1 MGRSAQSKAHY
12 LMCAYI
18 LHCWFRSFFLRELVD
33 NVICNKK
40 VTFWDPYSESTWNK
54 FVFEP
59 IKMKI
64 ASNIGLVPW
73 IKSKWK
79 WTERMLLSFERPT
92 DSLVTQLLTLY
103 TEMYTDG
110 ICGDDVLFNA
120 DSHIQLPYYYESSS
134 SLYKPQNCDSW
145 IMWIFSNLAHAL
157 TSIFKNACL
166 SFIINLR

>member
-1 MGRSAQSKAHY
+1 
-12 LMCAYI
+12 MCAYI

-33 NVICNKK
+33 NVRCNRK
-40 VTFWDPYSESTWNK
+40 VTFFDPYSESTFE

-59 IKMKI
+59 TKMKI
-64 ASNIGLVPW
+64 VSKIGLVPR

-92 DSLVTQLLTLY
+92 DSLVAQLLTLS
-103 TEMYTDG
+103 TEMYTEG

-120 DSHIQLPYYYESSS
+120 DSHIQLPYYYEFSS

-145 IMWIFSNLAHAL
+145 VMWIFSNLAHAL
-157 TSIFKNACL
+157 IFIFKNACL
-166 SFIINLR
+166 SFIINWH